1 MEEGRWTRG
10 YQGSSAVR
18 CPVEKSGSGAV
29 RRPVEIPGIK
39 VSGNSMLDAG

>member
-1 MEEGRWTRG
+1 MDEGGWRRG
-10 YQGSSAVR
+10 YQGGSAVR